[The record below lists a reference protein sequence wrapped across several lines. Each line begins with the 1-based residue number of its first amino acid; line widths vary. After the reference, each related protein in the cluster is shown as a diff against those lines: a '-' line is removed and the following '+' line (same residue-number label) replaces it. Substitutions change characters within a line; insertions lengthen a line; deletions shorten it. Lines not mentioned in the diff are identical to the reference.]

1 LFLLR
6 PRKIFAVFLVWFGWV
21 IGAMDDALV
30 LKVLGL
36 GVEERASLFEHLTGV
51 ERVALFKSLEEFSGN
66 PWARFVS
73 DPVGF
78 VEQGLGESLWSRQRE
93 ILEAV
98 RDNKRVVVPACH
110 APGKTHLA
118 ARAVAWWISC
128 HPPGT
133 AQVVTTATT
142 FRQVRNLLWVQI
154 RRLHAK
160 HNLPGVTAQV
170 EWKIGSEICGY
181 GFSAPAW
188 DETAVQGVHA
198 PHLLIVVDE
207 AGGISNKLGQSLE
220 ALMTGGH
227 TRLLVIGNPPVDI
240 EDSWFE
246 RACSSPL
253 YVNIPI
259 SAYDTPNFTGEPT
272 DICGSCP
279 PEVEKHY
286 VGTHLVDKEWVDEV
300 TQEFGGDSPFAIARV
315 HAKFP
320 RAAPNKVIP
329 MSWCE
334 SAQEND
340 TPVFGDQLRLGV
352 DVAADGGDE
361 LVIARADGYRVKLV
375 HHSSGMANASAVDVA
390 GKVLEA
396 IQEAE
401 LIALGRSH
409 KHRVT
414 VKVDGI
420 GVGWGVVGLLQQW
433 GKEGRHHSAIINV
446 NVSRSARSQKFKN
459 QRAEMWWNTRQLL
472 MPDPQNDNQQQV
484 RLDVDRRTIAQ
495 LSSPLYSADSSGRIV
510 IESKREIK
518 RRSGTS
524 PDRAEAVLLALYEP
538 PGGIIGDAITPIVI
552 HQMNPWD
559 LSTI

>member
-1 LFLLR
+1 MG
-6 PRKIFAVFLVWFGWV
+6 LVDEG
-21 IGAMDDALV
+21 LV
-30 LKVLGL
+30 LRVLGM
-36 GVEERASLFEHLTGV
+36 GVDERAALFGLLSHEERLWLM
-51 ERVALFKSLEEFSGN
+51 RALEGFAGN
-66 PWARFVS
+66 PWARFEA

-78 VEQGLGESLWSRQRE
+78 VERGLGESLWSRQKE

-98 RDNKRVVVPACH
+98 RDNKRVAVPACH

-118 ARAVAWWISC
+118 ARMVAWWISC

-154 RRLHAK
+154 RRLHSK
-160 HNLPGVTAQV
+160 HKLPGETSQV
-170 EWKIGSEICGY
+170 EWKIGSDICGY

-207 AGGISNKLGQSLE
+207 AGGISNKLGQSFE

-227 TRLLVIGNPPVDI
+227 TRLVVIGNPPVDI

-253 YVNIPI
+253 YKVLPI
-259 SAYDTPNFTGEPT
+259 SAFDTPNFTGETT
-272 DICGSCP
+272 DLCRSCP
-279 PEVEKHY
+279 PEVQPHN
-286 VGTHLVDKEWVDEV
+286 VSTHLVDKEWVDEV
-300 TQEFGGDSPFAIARV
+300 VHEFGLDSPFTVARV

-329 MSWCE
+329 MQWAE

-340 TPVFGDQLRLGV
+340 RPAAGDEIRLGV

-361 LVIARADGYRVKLV
+361 LVVARADGYRVKLV
-375 HHSSGMANASAVDVA
+375 HTSSGMANASAVDVA
-390 GKVLEA
+390 NKVLEA
-396 IQEAE
+396 IHEAE

-433 GKEGRHHSAIINV
+433 GKEGRHRSAIVNV
-446 NVSRSARSQKFKN
+446 NVARSARSQKFKN
-459 QRAEMWWNTRQLL
+459 QRAEMWWNARQLL
-472 MPDPQNDNQQQV
+472 MPDPENDNQQQL

-495 LSSPLYSADSSGRIV
+495 LSSPLYSGDSAGRIV

-518 RRSGTS
+518 RRSGVS
-524 PDRAEAVLLALYEP
+524 PDRAEAILLAIYEP
-538 PGGIIGDAITPIVI
+538 PGGIIGDAIVPIVMDQI
-552 HQMNPWD
+552 NPWD
-559 LSTI
+559 LSAA